1 MHLPTLNIESSSAC
15 TLICPLYT
23 CCTEFLPSSTHP
35 LVLLEATNSQ
45 NYKYNYFKHKVNNN
59 IGINFWLYGCLDK
72 VSFLQKACPE
82 PEGMYTWQLSVL
94 YSNQV
99 YGEECVDGR
108 LVLGKPTASPLM
120 SVQRG
125 VSSILQDKKIWDE
138 TSDFY
143 QDYLQRLLLIYG

>member
-1 MHLPTLNIESSSAC
+1 MHLPTLSIESSSAC

-23 CCTEFLPSSTHP
+23 CCTEFLPLLHSS
-35 LVLLEATNSQ
+35 LSFAWGNKQSELQIWL
-45 NYKYNYFKHKVNNN
+45 KLKVTARQKWNL
-59 IGINFWLYGCLDK
+59 WLSGSPDK
-72 VSFLQKACPE
+72 LSFLQKACPE

-99 YGEECVDGR
+99 YSEECVNGR

-125 VSSILQDKKIWDE
+125 VSCILQDKKIWDE
-138 TSDFY
+138 TSDFC
-143 QDYLQRLLLIYG
+143 QKYLQRLLLIYG

>member
-1 MHLPTLNIESSSAC
+1 MLNV
-15 TLICPLYT
+15 TTRQKLD
-23 CCTEFLPSSTHP
+23 
-35 LVLLEATNSQ
+35 
-45 NYKYNYFKHKVNNN
+45 
-59 IGINFWLYGCLDK
+59 FWLSGSLDK
-72 VSFLQKACPE
+72 LSFLQKACPE

-125 VSSILQDKKIWDE
+125 VSCILQDKKILE
-138 TSDFY
+138 EISDFY
-143 QDYLQRLLLIYG
+143 QEFIPRLLLIYG

>member
-1 MHLPTLNIESSSAC
+1 MSNPTS
-15 TLICPLYT
+15 
-23 CCTEFLPSSTHP
+23 
-35 LVLLEATNSQ
+35 
-45 NYKYNYFKHKVNNN
+45 
-59 IGINFWLYGCLDK
+59 LDK
-72 VSFLQKACPE
+72 LNVLQKACPE

-125 VSSILQDKKIWDE
+125 VSSILQDMKIWDE
-138 TSDFY
+138 TCDYY